1 MDEILPIK
9 NAEFIKE
16 FIMALMKIF
25 KSALRLLLLLML
37 FPAFLPAIPYSIDQ
51 QDQTVSARDSITIEE
66 LKEHVYYLA
75 SDELGGRAIGT
86 AGYEAAVRYAVHE
99 LRTAG
104 LCPLFADK
112 DGEHSYLQTVPFM
125 RPMSGDVGKLSIR
138 TPEGAMEF
146 AGGEQFKFLRFRDEG
161 FLGRELSVV
170 FVGYGIEESRCGWN
184 DYADL
189 DIEGKLAVMLPGV
202 PLLDGR
208 AVLPERL
215 HRFYSGGEGEAR
227 KMEALFKRRPAALML
242 LADDS
247 RSENWGTLRNAVERT
262 RVIYLG
268 GDRPEAG
275 NSRPL
280 SARKRGAQLLVR
292 GDLLTALF
300 QGQKYSPA
308 EIPEI
313 GIEGYKTFRLKET
326 SVKFDFNEPG
336 ERFVSWNAAGWV
348 EGKDP
353 ELKNQFITVGAH
365 LDHVLPRNGQ
375 ICNGADDNAS
385 GSAGV
390 LEIAEALALH
400 PPRRSV
406 IFILYTGEESGLCG
420 SRYFIKECPVPL
432 EEILVNVNLD
442 MIGRTSDSF
451 RESRAHYV
459 YGAAEVR
466 PELQDLVAAVNGDP
480 PIWPLKFLPQDQA
493 PGGSDHLS
501 YMAQGIPGVFFCSGR
516 HPDVHTPA
524 DDADKIEYDKMQKLS
539 QLIYALVME
548 LANQAPSPFTGR

>member
-1 MDEILPIK
+1 MRVLLLRD
-9 NAEFIKE
+9 AEFIKE
-16 FIMALMKIF
+16 FIMASMKII
-25 KSALRLLLLLML
+25 KSALQCILLLVL
-37 FPAFLPAIPYSIDQ
+37 FPAFLPAAPYLPIQ
-51 QDQTVSARDSITIEE
+51 QDQNVTARDSITIEE
-66 LKEHVYYLA
+66 LKEHVFYLA

-86 AGYEAAVRYAVHE
+86 PGYEAAVRYAARD
-99 LRTAG
+99 LQAAG
-104 LCPLFADK
+104 LNPLFVDEN
-112 DGEHSYLQTVPFM
+112 GEPSYLQAVPFM
-125 RPMSGDVGKLSIR
+125 APVSGDVGKLSIR
-138 TPEGAMEF
+138 TPQGVVDF
-146 AGGEQFKFLRFRDEG
+146 SGGEQFKFLRFRDEG
-161 FLGRELSVV
+161 FRGRDLPVV
-170 FVGYGIEESRCGWN
+170 FVGYGIEEPGCGWN

-189 DIEGKLAVMLPGV
+189 DVEGKLAVMLPGA
-202 PLLDGR
+202 PLLEGR
-208 AVLPERL
+208 AVLPDRL
-215 HRFYSGGEGEAR
+215 HRLYSGGEGESR
-227 KMEALFKRRPAALML
+227 KMEALLKRRPAAMML

-247 RSENWGTLRNAVERT
+247 RIEKWDSLWNAVERT
-262 RVIYLG
+262 RAIYLG
-268 GDRPEAG
+268 GDRPEAE
-275 NSRPL
+275 NRRPL

-292 GDLLTALF
+292 GDLMKALF
-300 QGQKYSPA
+300 QGQKYPPT

-313 GIEGYKTFRLKET
+313 GIKGYKTFRLRET
-326 SVKFDFNEPG
+326 TVKFEFNEPG
-336 ERFVSWNAAGWV
+336 ERFISWNAAGWV

-390 LEIAEALALH
+390 LEIAEALAMH

-432 EEILVNVNLD
+432 GEILVNVNLD
-442 MIGRTSDSF
+442 MIGRTSDRF
-451 RESRAHYV
+451 RESRTHYAF
-459 YGAAEVR
+459 GAADVG
-466 PELQDLVAAVNGDP
+466 PELQELIAAVNGDP

-501 YMAQGIPGVFFCSGR
+501 YMAQGIPGVLFCSGR

-548 LANQAPSPFTGR
+548 LADQEPSPFTGR